1 MTGQAQVTQLADRI
15 ERDIEFASAL
25 ELDTLT
31 TLSGAGF
38 DELGSA
44 TADERDHVADLV
56 DRIYR
61 DEGFRKS
68 VERDPR
74 TVLDDWGIP
83 EAAIESVLI
92 VAGAP
97 EEVIERASADVEAH
111 LSLRK
116 PLTLGAMAAVLG
128 ALAFAQEANAGS
140 SPTTSSSS
148 GTSASAVAADISV
161 AAVPAQV
168 PAAVAPGVV
177 SAALANAR
185 TSHSALNWQG
195 VSATRLSAQHLAS
208 LLRIQ

>member
-31 TLSGAGF
+31 TLRGAGL
-38 DELGSA
+38 DELESA
-44 TADERDHVADLV
+44 TAEERDDVADLV

-61 DEGFRKS
+61 DEVFRKS

-97 EEVIERASADVEAH
+97 EEVVERASADVEAH
-111 LSLRK
+111 LSVRK

-128 ALAFAQEANAGS
+128 ALAFAQEANAGNAPQT
-140 SPTTSSSS
+140 PTQ
-148 GTSASAVAADISV
+148 GTSK
-161 AAVPAQV
+161 AAV
-168 PAAVAPGVV
+168 VAPGVV
-177 SAALANAR
+177 SAALANEQA
-185 TSHSALNWQG
+185 THAALKWQG
-195 VSATRLSAQHLAS
+195 VSAKRLSAQHLTS

>member
-1 MTGQAQVTQLADRI
+1 MTGQAQMTELADRI
-15 ERDIEFASAL
+15 GRDVEFASAL
-25 ELDTLT
+25 ELDALT
-31 TLSGAGF
+31 AVRGAGL
-38 DELGSA
+38 DELGDA
-44 TADERDHVADLV
+44 TAQERDQVEALV

-111 LSLRK
+111 LSIRK

-128 ALAFAQEANAGS
+128 ALAFAQEANAGT
-140 SPTTSSSS
+140 SPAMSTQ
-148 GTSASAVAADISV
+148 GTSATAVAADIS
-161 AAVPAQV
+161 AATVPATV

-177 SAALANAR
+177 SAALVNAR
-185 TSHSALNWQG
+185 VNPATRTWQG
-195 VSATRLSAQHLAS
+195 VSAKRLSALHLAS